1 MWLQIELPTPP
12 PHRIIVLAI
21 ISAPLSALVLY
32 PHTSSLRLKGKRTV
46 AREGG
51 RGGDGASERSYDRAE
66 DLARSLR
73 RLLALGTLPILS
85 FAAAAAA
92 A

>member
-1 MWLQIELPTPP
+1 M
-12 PHRIIVLAI
+12 
-21 ISAPLSALVLY
+21 LY
-32 PHTSSLRLKGKRTV
+32 PHTSSLWAEMEENGC
-46 AREGG
+46 EGG

-85 FAAAAAA
+85 FAAAAA
-92 A
+92 